1 MRILVLLLVAFS
13 FLGTGCS
20 SKEKKVSKK
29 PKKAQKVAVAG
40 QLPDH
45 DFKIH
50 QPLETEIMIMIDSR
64 GKAKQIPDEW
74 SVDISAHKPF
84 KSNTKVA
91 SKKKYK
97 KKKRIAKKKK
107 KKNRSPASKK
117 KKKRKKK
124 KKK

>member
-1 MRILVLLLVAFS
+1 MRILVLLLVVFS

-29 PKKAQKVAVAG
+29 SKKAQKVAVAG

-74 SVDISAHKPF
+74 SVDVSAHKPF
-84 KSNTKVA
+84 KSMTKVA

-97 KKKRIAKKKK
+97 KKRVAKKKR

-117 KKKRKKK
+117 KKRKKK